1 MFKFTMARSKYSTTV
16 YLPTQCLHVY
26 VYHANPE
33 DPFYAY
39 MGPIPDDP
47 EDNEEEIEQ
56 GLNELLMDL
65 NENSVKN

>member
-47 EDNEEEIEQ
+47 EDNEEATKVAEHLKDSDDDTTTGKI
-56 GLNELLMDL
+56 
-65 NENSVKN
+65 